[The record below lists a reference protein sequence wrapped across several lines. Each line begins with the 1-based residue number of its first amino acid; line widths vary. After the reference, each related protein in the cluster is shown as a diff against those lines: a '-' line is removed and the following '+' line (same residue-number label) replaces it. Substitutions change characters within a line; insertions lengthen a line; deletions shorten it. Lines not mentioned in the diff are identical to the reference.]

1 MSAAWKGLHKN
12 SDSTRKR
19 FLLGWLPFSNGSCNM
34 VGFFSFQLKMQFIKE
49 SLTSLKQS
57 FLLMLSS
64 IDGVLIG
71 HSQQAGKQLSNALIL
86 CVEAMLISTQGLSF
100 LWSGLV
106 KCLFLYVQS
115 SLFESHVYGLNNMY
129 RRIICTR
136 GQLYFL
142 YSIFKD

>member
-1 MSAAWKGLHKN
+1 
-12 SDSTRKR
+12 
-19 FLLGWLPFSNGSCNM
+19 M
-34 VGFFSFQLKMQFIKE
+34 VGLFPFQLKTQFIKE

-100 LWSGLV
+100 L
-106 KCLFLYVQS
+106 
-115 SLFESHVYGLNNMY
+115 
-129 RRIICTR
+129 
-136 GQLYFL
+136 
-142 YSIFKD
+142 

>member
-34 VGFFSFQLKMQFIKE
+34 VGLFSFQLKMQFIKE

-86 CVEAMLISTQGLSF
+86 YEAMLIATQGLSF

-115 SLFESHVYGLNNMY
+115 SLFESQVYGPNNMY

-142 YSIFKD
+142 YSILKD